1 MTYFQSFIA
10 GFIFGTLLLVGFC
23 GSPLH
28 AESQP
33 PTPEGRAL
41 QHEMDAYV
49 QMFTKQVGITS
60 TSMQWDVMILPILE
74 MDSPAVTYG
83 WALPPPSVGPT
94 QVWIGLFTF
103 HRDWMLMLEPNQ
115 RRAVAGHEVAHMT
128 NECMSFRA
136 PDTTGMHP
144 MEEAIAEFNHLL
156 LVESCADILSAELTS
171 IEDVL
176 STLIFF
182 RNEAYKGNPLLI
194 QRIRVIQRLQAR
206 EAQNVE

>member
-1 MTYFQSFIA
+1 MSIFQWIAATFIA
-10 GFIFGTLLLVGFC
+10 LTLLSIAAFG
-23 GSPLH
+23 
-28 AESQP
+28 ESQP

-49 QMFTKQVGITS
+49 QLFTKQVGITA

-94 QVWIGLFTF
+94 QIWIGLFTF

-144 MEEAIAEFNHLL
+144 METAIAEFNHAL

-171 IEDVL
+171 IDDVL

-194 QRIRVIQRLQAR
+194 QRIRVIQRLKER